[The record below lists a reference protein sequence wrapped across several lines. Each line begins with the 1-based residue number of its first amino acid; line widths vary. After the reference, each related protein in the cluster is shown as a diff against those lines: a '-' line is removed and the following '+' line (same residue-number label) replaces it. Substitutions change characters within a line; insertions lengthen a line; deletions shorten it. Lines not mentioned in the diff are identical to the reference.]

1 MRLNVRAIF
10 LGDKHMQPHTRILTI
25 MTTLCVLLSACGG
38 SVPNSD
44 GKTVVVTPAI
54 KGNPTSLNVGDTLEL
69 QLPTIP
75 TEGFE
80 WQTQDLDTTILAQE
94 GVAVYTADT
103 SPNSAGGLV
112 TFKFTAVGAGETV
125 LKFLYVNSSSN
136 GVPSLSSDSFSM
148 VVVVK

>member
-1 MRLNVRAIF
+1 MR
-10 LGDKHMQPHTRILTI
+10 KYTRFVTI

-54 KGNPTSLNVGDTLEL
+54 KGNSASLNVGDILEI
-69 QLPTIP
+69 QMPTIP

-80 WQTQDLDTTILAQE
+80 WQTQDLDTTILTQE
-94 GVAVYTADT
+94 GEAVYTADT
-103 SPNSAGGLV
+103 SPNSAGGTVILR
-112 TFKFTAVGAGETV
+112 FNAVGAGETV
-125 LKFLYVNSSSN
+125 IKLLYVNSSSN
-136 GVPSLSSDSFSM
+136 GVPSLSSNSFSV